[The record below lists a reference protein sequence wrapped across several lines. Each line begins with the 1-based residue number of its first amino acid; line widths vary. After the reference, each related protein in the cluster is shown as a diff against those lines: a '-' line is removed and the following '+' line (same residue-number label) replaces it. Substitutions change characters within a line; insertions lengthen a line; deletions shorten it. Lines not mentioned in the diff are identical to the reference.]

1 MNTALV
7 YLCTSL
13 TLAILLPCLF
23 AGSGHEQV
31 GDTETYRYPKRLCRF
46 FLWLLPIYV
55 AMGVFIFSTLSPDDR
70 ANGAKDV
77 MFIAFWAVVLG
88 LLVLA
93 YVYFARYRVQID
105 AQAVTIRTI
114 FKTKPIPLANIA
126 QIATIID
133 RATELLL
140 FDRNDR
146 VLAKFGGS
154 LQDFESFLSGLQL
167 HMRPGQVTLFRFEQ
181 GEWKQRVNGGDWHWM
196 PSEGPKLYRDMNHQL
211 KYIFAIGGLLIALA
225 FIVVTWLDH
234 GGFNHLQ
241 R

>member
-1 MNTALV
+1 LNTALT
-7 YLCTSL
+7 YLLTSL
-13 TLAILLPCLF
+13 TLTILLPYLL

-31 GDTETYRYPKRLCRF
+31 GDTETYRYPKRVCRF
-46 FLWLLPIYV
+46 MLCMVPVYLL
-55 AMGVFIFSTLSPDDR
+55 ADVFIFSTLSPSER
-70 ANGAKDV
+70 ANVVQDV
-77 MFIAFWAVVLG
+77 IFVVLSAVILG

-93 YVYFARYRVQID
+93 YFYFDRYRVHID

-114 FKTKPIPLANIA
+114 FRTKPIPLADIA
-126 QIATIID
+126 QIASITD
-133 RATELLL
+133 RATDLIL

-181 GEWKQRVNGGDWHWM
+181 GEWKQRMNGGDWHWT

-225 FIVVTWLDH
+225 FIVVAWLNH